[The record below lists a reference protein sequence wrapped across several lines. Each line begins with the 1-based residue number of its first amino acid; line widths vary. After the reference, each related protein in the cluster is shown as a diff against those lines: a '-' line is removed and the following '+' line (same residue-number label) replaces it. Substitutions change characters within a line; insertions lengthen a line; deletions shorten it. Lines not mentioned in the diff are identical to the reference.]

1 MRHVAV
7 PQIRNPKQRPVRQVA
22 VPRAVVQLQQSVINR
37 PGLMTLPAAIHYGR
51 GAIDQFKVWELEMC
65 FLVDA
70 GFAVPFAAWNAA
82 VAIAKD
88 TLVLTGRWAS

>member
-1 MRHVAV
+1 M
-7 PQIRNPKQRPVRQVA
+7 
-22 VPRAVVQLQQSVINR
+22 PRAVVQLQESVINR

-51 GAIDQFKVWELEMC
+51 GAIDQFKVWEFEMY

-70 GFAVPFAAWNAA
+70 GFAVPYAAWNAA

-88 TLVLTGRWAS
+88 TLLSSGRWACKLSTCALLSPSHIACREQPA

>member
-1 MRHVAV
+1 M
-7 PQIRNPKQRPVRQVA
+7 
-22 VPRAVVQLQQSVINR
+22 PRAIVQLQESVINR

-51 GAIDQFKVWELEMC
+51 GAIDQFKVWEFEMY

-70 GFAVPFAAWNAA
+70 DFAVPFAAWNAA

-88 TLVLTGRWAS
+88 TLILTGRWACWPKTLALNP

>member
-1 MRHVAV
+1 MWRTV
-7 PQIRNPKQRPVRQVA
+7 IYNPKMRPMRQVA
-22 VPRAVVQLQQSVINR
+22 VQRVLVQLQESLINR

-51 GAIDQFKVWELEMC
+51 GAIDQFKVWAFEMY

-70 GFAVPFAAWNAA
+70 SFAVPFAAWNAA

-88 TLVLTGRWAS
+88 TLLSTGR